1 MERETESEGERERE
15 REQKLQSGNNFKSKV
30 EDMQAVTYSSFSLSL
45 EPDFLGSN
53 LHSLI
58 Y

>member
-30 EDMQAVTYSSFSLSL
+30 EDMQVVTSYSSFSLSL

-53 LHSLI
+53 LTL
-58 Y
+58 